1 MKAKKRVT
9 VLVLVVVLVF
19 MGKYF
24 RIIEDSLRLS
34 PSFKIKSFNISF
46 TEISLV

>member
-1 MKAKKRVT
+1 MKAKIRVT
-9 VLVLVVVLVF
+9 VLVLVVLLVF

-24 RIIEDSLRLS
+24 RIIEESLRLS
-34 PSFKIKSFNISF
+34 PSFQIKSFDVSF

>member
-34 PSFKIKSFNISF
+34 PSFQIKSFNVSF

>member
-19 MGKYF
+19 MGEYL
-24 RIIEDSLRLS
+24 RIIDC
-34 PSFKIKSFNISF
+34 KIK
-46 TEISLV
+46 T